1 MCNEDFSPDR
11 VSNKMNRI
19 PAFFIALSLFLPFF
33 SGMAQEGIES
43 LNPDDYTNLRLPSLD
58 VLFENAKNSAA
69 VDYYQVKMEEEAS
82 ALKTEKRSWL
92 KYFRFNTTYQWGL
105 MGINSAFSDSDT
117 PLFYQYSGGR
127 QNWYNIGASI
137 SIPFDDFFDRPN
149 RIHRQQLKT
158 KATQVEMEK
167 WHEEQKLRII
177 EMYTKA
183 VKELSVLKLK
193 AESLSF
199 ANTHFELSQQNFING
214 NLGSGELNQI
224 KLMQTDALES
234 YEQTRSE
241 LNRALL
247 QLEIL
252 SKTKIL
258 NR

>member
-1 MCNEDFSPDR
+1 
-11 VSNKMNRI
+11 MNRI
-19 PAFFIALSLFLPFF
+19 SGYVLWLLTLVPAM
-33 SGMAQEGIES
+33 SGMAQEDIQS
-43 LNPDDYTNLRLPSLD
+43 LTPAHYFNLQIPSLD

-69 VDYYQVKMEEEAS
+69 VDYYQVRMEEEAS

-105 MGINSAFSDSDT
+105 MGINSSFSDSDT

-127 QNWYNIGASI
+127 QNWYNIGATV
-137 SIPFDDFFDRPN
+137 SIPFDDFFDRRN
-149 RIHRQQLKT
+149 RIERQQLKT
-158 KATQVEMEK
+158 KGTQVEMEK
-167 WHEEQKLRII
+167 WHDEQKLRII

-183 VKELSVLKLK
+183 VKELSVLRLK

-199 ANTHFELSQQNFING
+199 SNAQFALAQQNFLNGNIEAGELSQ
-214 NLGSGELNQI
+214 I
-224 KLMQTDALES
+224 KRIQMDALES

-241 LNRALL
+241 LNKAIL
-247 QLEIL
+247 QLEVL

>member
-1 MCNEDFSPDR
+1 
-11 VSNKMNRI
+11 MNRI
-19 PAFFIALSLFLPFF
+19 PTLIISLSLILFLSPIK
-33 SGMAQEGIES
+33 AQENIGS
-43 LNPDDYTNLRLPSLD
+43 LSPSYYLNLELPSLE

-69 VDYYQVKMEEEAS
+69 VDYYQVKMEEESS

-105 MGINSAFSDSDT
+105 MGINSSFSDTNT

-127 QNWYNIGASI
+127 QNWYNVGVSLA
-137 SIPFDDFFDRPN
+137 IPFDDFFDRPN

-158 KATQVEMEK
+158 KSTQVEMEK
-167 WHEEQKLRII
+167 WHDDQKMKII

-183 VKELSVLKLK
+183 IKELSVLRLK

-199 ANTHFELSQQNFING
+199 ANTHFDLSKQNFLNGNIDAGELSQ
-214 NLGSGELNQI
+214 I
-224 KLMQTDALES
+224 KTIQMDALES
-234 YEQTRSE
+234 YEQTKSE
-241 LNRALL
+241 LNKALL

>member
-1 MCNEDFSPDR
+1 
-11 VSNKMNRI
+11 MNRI
-19 PAFFIALSLFLPFF
+19 SILIIAHLFFLPFF
-33 SGMAQEGIES
+33 SGIAQEGLEALS
-43 LNPDDYTNLRLPSLD
+43 PDDYLNLKLPPLE

-69 VDYYQVKMEEEAS
+69 VDFYQVKMEEEAS

-92 KYFRFNTTYQWGL
+92 KYFRFISTYQWGM
-105 MGINSAFSDSDT
+105 MGMNSAYSDPDT
-117 PLFYQYSGGR
+117 PLFYTYSGGR
-127 QNWYNIGASI
+127 QNWYNIGVTVA
-137 SIPFDDFFDRPN
+137 IPFDDFFDRPN

-167 WHEEQKLRII
+167 WHEEQKIRII

-183 VKELSVLKLK
+183 VKELSVLRLK

-199 ANTHFELSQQNFING
+199 ANAQSALAQNDFVNGNIETGELSQ
-214 NLGSGELNQI
+214 I
-224 KLMQTDALES
+224 KSIQMNALES

-241 LNRALL
+241 LNKALL
-247 QLEIL
+247 QLEVL

>member
-1 MCNEDFSPDR
+1 
-11 VSNKMNRI
+11 MNRI
-19 PAFFIALSLFLPFF
+19 SILIIAHLFFLPFF
-33 SGMAQEGIES
+33 SGIAQEGLEALS
-43 LNPDDYTNLRLPSLD
+43 PDDYLNLKLPPLEI
-58 VLFENAKNSAA
+58 LFENAKNSAA
-69 VDYYQVKMEEEAS
+69 VDFYQVKMEEEAS

-92 KYFRFNTTYQWGL
+92 KYFRFSTTYQWGM
-105 MGINSAFSDSDT
+105 MGVNTAFSDPNT
-117 PLFYQYSGGR
+117 PLFYTYSGGR
-127 QNWYNIGASI
+127 QNWYNVGVSI
-137 SIPFDDFFDRPN
+137 AIPFDDFFDRPN

-167 WHEEQKLRII
+167 WHEEQKIRII

-183 VKELSVLKLK
+183 VKELSVLRLK

-199 ANTHFELSQQNFING
+199 ANTHFELSQQNFLNG
-214 NLGSGELNQI
+214 NIDSGDLNQI
-224 KLMQTDALES
+224 KSMQMDALES

-241 LNRALL
+241 LNKALL